1 MLYGSPVAR
10 QAADLMKSVRL
21 DDKLRLFT
29 RGLTEAYTAGDL
41 ERLHALMNDPET
53 GMTPEEAETLIN
65 SRNHA
70 WVSFM
75 IGALTTAP
83 MFIAVG
89 AGHLPGPNGLIN
101 LLRSKGYTVEPAEN
115 SITR

>member
-1 MLYGSPVAR
+1 
-10 QAADLMKSVRL
+10 
-21 DDKLRLFT
+21 
-29 RGLTEAYTAGDL
+29 
-41 ERLHALMNDPET
+41 
-53 GMTPEEAETLIN
+53 
-65 SRNHA
+65 
-70 WVSFM
+70 M